1 MVKTQ
6 GIKVLARCIAPSVGL
21 GSYWAWMNLSA
32 SNAALFPW
40 LVDGAYP
47 HQLIVSSCV
56 YLAVMVLLAVFGASD
71 WMLCHKKRLGFV
83 AFGLAVGGSFL
94 AVVGQAA
101 YDWLLVLGQVVASAG
116 TALLLV
122 FWGERFCSFEGKMAA
137 LSGAGSFVAGCS
149 LYLLLTS
156 PAIEPVLLYLLPML
170 LVLCGGLLLFGRE
183 GAAVSDPMSFVK
195 KDVDSKASL
204 ECCGETAPGDNRL
217 SGVVVLFACLVVCVL
232 LNEVVRILAT
242 PLVADRFSLVGR
254 LTQMGGLVVAC
265 MALVALICS
274 KTAISFDSM
283 SRFLLS
289 LMVAGFLS
297 FLVFDQE
304 GSHLTFVMLGAGY
317 WCLNMLIWIALCDIT
332 QRLGIAAIR
341 SFAALYGAMQ
351 VAILV
356 AKPLGAALA
365 QLLGKASGLPLIV
378 SCAVFVTVVL
388 AMFLLRDGKA
398 FRANKPS
405 GDNPVFPRKNSAEN
419 RSAEGLLQGIAG
431 KYGLSPRETDVFVML
446 ARGRSL
452 PVIKKELGI
461 ATGTAQTHVRHIYE
475 KLGIHTRQELLD
487 LVEQEEQAL

>member
-1 MVKTQ
+1 MP
-6 GIKVLARCIAPSVGL
+6 L
-21 GSYWAWMNLSA
+21 
-32 SNAALFPW
+32 W

-47 HQLIVSSCV
+47 RQLIVSSCV
-56 YLAVMVLLAVFGASD
+56 YLAIMVFLAVFGASD
-71 WMLCHKKRLGFV
+71 RVLCRRKQLEFA
-83 AFGLAVGGSFL
+83 AFGLAVGGSFM

-101 YDWLLVLGQVVASAG
+101 YDWLLVLGQVAASAG

-137 LSGAGSFVAGCS
+137 LSGAGSFVVGCS

-156 PAIEPVLLYLLPML
+156 PAVEPVLLYLLPML
-170 LVLCGGLLLFGRE
+170 LVLCGGLLLFRRE
-183 GAAVSDPMSFVK
+183 GTAVGDPMGFVK
-195 KDVDSKASL
+195 KDADSKASL
-204 ECCGETAPGDNRL
+204 ECCGKTVPGGNQV
-217 SGVVVLFACLVVCVL
+217 SGAVALFACLVVCVL
-232 LNEVVRILAT
+232 LNEVVRMLAT

-265 MALVALICS
+265 VALVVLICS
-274 KTAISFDSM
+274 KTAISFDGM
-283 SRFLLS
+283 SRFLLP

-317 WCLNMLIWIALCDIT
+317 WCLNMLIWIALCDVT

-356 AKPLGAALA
+356 AKPLGVTFA

-398 FRANKPS
+398 FRAGKPS
-405 GDNPVFPRKNSAEN
+405 GDILVFPRKISAEN
-419 RSAEGLLQGIAG
+419 RSAEGLLQDIAG
-431 KYGLSPRETDVFVML
+431 KYGLSPRETDVFVLL

-452 PVIKKELGI
+452 PVIKRELGI

-475 KLGIHTRQELLD
+475 KLGIHARQELLD
-487 LVEQEEQAL
+487 LVEQEEHAL